1 MKKLKRQKIKYQ
13 EKNEKITKMKLTY
26 KTREM
31 EYNKLKEE
39 NLLKRVENSNLQK
52 RIRILENEFTSEKLK
67 KDELEKAMQ
76 KQRADS
82 AKEVDQVKQEM
93 RNLRQDKLEEISML
107 INLKRIAES
116 NVSIMEEKYQKL
128 EIENANYVNVVSKNV
143 CEISTVQNKNVA
155 LEQKVESLF
164 KDSKTTNIIVENFR
178 KKEKEKQLE
187 FNQKLLALTI

>member
-1 MKKLKRQKIKYQ
+1 
-13 EKNEKITKMKLTY
+13 MKLTY

-31 EYNKLKEE
+31 EYNKLQEE

-52 RIRILENEFTSEKLK
+52 RIRILENEFTSEKLR

-107 INLKRIAES
+107 INIKRIAES

-143 CEISTVQNKNVA
+143 CEISNVQNKNVA

-164 KDSKTTNIIVENFR
+164 KRSRCYVRQFFLR
-178 KKEKEKQLE
+178 QL
-187 FNQKLLALTI
+187 F